1 MTTKRKPHRPYKPGE
16 QMKIAMSTKQYLAAL
31 KALELTTNRMAAEA
45 TGLSIRQHQRIAHGE
60 ADVPETVA
68 KLLRLALEVEGLAG
82 AELASL

>member
-1 MTTKRKPHRPYKPGE
+1 MTTH
-16 QMKIAMSTKQYLAAL
+16 QYLAAL

-60 ADVPETVA
+60 ATVPNTVA
-68 KLLRLALEVEGLAG
+68 KLLHLALEVEGISG